1 MRVFFDTNVLAGA
14 LTSRGLCAELF
25 ERVALVHDP
34 LIGAPVIDELL
45 RVLADKLKVPPA
57 ELKRV
62 RAELEEFELASPSDR
77 LPALQIKDRDDVP
90 VLACALAAKADV
102 FVTGDKELLALGAV
116 EAMSILAPRQLWE
129 KLAAR

>member
-1 MRVFFDTNVLAGA
+1 VRVFFDTNVLASA

-62 RAELEEFELASPSDR
+62 RAELEEFELAPPSDR

-90 VLACALAAKADV
+90 VFACALAAKADV

-116 EAMSILAPRQLWE
+116 EGMSILAPRQLWE

>member
-1 MRVFFDTNVLAGA
+1 MGRRRRRIRTGIGRSNSPTVVGIHHCGVL
-14 LTSRGLCAELF
+14 
-25 ERVALVHDP
+25 
-34 LIGAPVIDELL
+34 DES
-45 RVLADKLKVPPA
+45 A
-57 ELKRV
+57 KRV

-90 VLACALAAKADV
+90 VLACALVAKADV